1 MADAPALHPL
11 VRAWWPTAA
20 SFAAVL
26 LGGVL
31 ALLGRSGAADL
42 VWGVSIA
49 AVTISLVVEIGQQL
63 RRRQPGVDVIALLAM
78 VGAILLGEF
87 LAGAI
92 IAWMLTTGRS
102 LEDQADTRARRE
114 LTALVDAAPRRAYR
128 RRDGTVEEVPVGE
141 VSPGDVVVVRPGEL
155 VPVDGVLLSERA
167 VLDESTLTGESRPV
181 EREQADRVAS
191 GALNAGSPIE
201 LRATATEADST
212 YQGLVRL
219 VEQAQAERPPIAR
232 LADRVAFWFVPFT
245 LLVAGAAWAL
255 SGDPVRALAVL
266 VVATPC
272 PLILATPIAIT
283 SGMSRMAQ
291 RGMIVK
297 GGGALETLARAE
309 IVLLDKTG
317 TITAGQPR
325 VLEVETFADI
335 DTDTIVRLAAS
346 LDQVSAHVFAP
357 AIVRQARDRE
367 LQLTFPTEVTEL
379 PGMGIEGRVDGLDVR
394 IGRADWLVEGAL
406 PPAARAVKRRTGVE
420 GSSAVFVAV
429 DGELA
434 GAVLLEDPI
443 RAEAVRT
450 VRGLRRRGARQVIM
464 VTGDRVEVAELV
476 GGAVDVDGVL
486 AERSPADKVD
496 AVRQARARGVTVMVG
511 DGVNDAPALA
521 HADLGVAMGGR
532 GATASSEAADVVIV
546 VDRFDRLEEA
556 MAVAQRTRR
565 IAWQSIQLGMGLAVV
580 AMLFAAVGL
589 LTPVAGALVQEAID
603 VAAIL
608 SALRALRGGR
618 AVVPRPELG
627 ELSLRLRAEH
637 RQLQGGID
645 ELRTVADNLETLEP
659 AAAVAALQEVDR
671 FLRDDLVPHELAEEH
686 DAYPLLA
693 VTADAQDPTPPLR
706 HTHREIIRLSR
717 LFSDTAAAI
726 DGAPAEADLPELRR
740 LLYGLYAVLRL
751 HMAQEEEAFGIF
763 DQAADPVLA

>member
-1 MADAPALHPL
+1 MVDTPSPRPL
-11 VRAWWPTAA
+11 VRAWWPTTAT
-20 SFAAVL
+20 FAAVL

-31 ALLGRSGAADL
+31 ALMGRPGAADV

-49 AVTISLVVEIGQQL
+49 AVTVSLVVEIGQQL

-114 LTALVDAAPRRAYR
+114 LTALVDAAPRWAHR
-128 RRDGTVEEVPVGE
+128 RRDDTVEQVPVEEVTT
-141 VSPGDVVVVRPGEL
+141 GDVVVVRPGEL

-201 LRATATEADST
+201 LRATATVADST

-325 VLEVETFADI
+325 VLEVETFADV

-357 AIVRQARDRE
+357 AIVRHARDRG
-367 LQLTFPTEVTEL
+367 LKLTFPAEVTEI
-379 PGMGIEGRVDGLDVR
+379 PGMGIRGRVAGRDVR
-394 IGRADWLVEGAL
+394 IGRADWLAEGAL

-429 DGELA
+429 DGALA

-450 VRGLRRRGARQVIM
+450 VRGLRRRGARQVLM

-486 AERSPADKVD
+486 AERSPVDKVD

-511 DGVNDAPALA
+511 DGINDAPALA

-565 IAWQSIQLGMGLAVV
+565 IAWQSIQLGMGMAVV

-618 AVVPRPELG
+618 AAAPRPELG

-637 RQLQGGID
+637 RQLQVGID
-645 ELRTVADNLETLEP
+645 ELRTVADSLETLAP
-659 AAAVAALQEVDR
+659 AAAVVALQDVDR

-693 VTADAQDPTPPLR
+693 VTAGAEDPTPPLR
-706 HTHREIIRLSR
+706 HTHREIVRLSR
-717 LFSDTAAAI
+717 LFSDATAAI
-726 DGAPAEADLPELRR
+726 DGAPTDADLPELRR
-740 LLYGLYAVLRL
+740 LLYGLHAVLRL